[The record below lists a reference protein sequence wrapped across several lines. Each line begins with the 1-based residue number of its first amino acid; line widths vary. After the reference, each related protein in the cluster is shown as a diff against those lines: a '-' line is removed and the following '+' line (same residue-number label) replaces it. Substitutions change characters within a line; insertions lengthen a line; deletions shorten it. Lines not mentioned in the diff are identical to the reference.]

1 KQEKSYSISNL
12 TYQPNHKYSIS
23 LTVNGKKT
31 TL

>member
-1 KQEKSYSISNL
+1 
-12 TYQPNHKYSIS
+12 YQPNHKYSVS

>member
-1 KQEKSYSISNL
+1 F